1 MFYNTNLLQNWCSDG
16 LKLKRYDMNAKKL
29 TPARKKIYKWQLS
42 KISYLLLGWA
52 EISPV
57 KANTISPLIV
67 IFLDSELSPEMSGL
81 YRICYICLHTWIQKE
96 IVRKKGRG
104 SITKGIQSGHTP
116 SHLLRKNYLRFL
128 ELSIRLNVKLYE
140 MLRVLR
146 RIKKR

>member
-1 MFYNTNLLQNWCSDG
+1 M
-16 LKLKRYDMNAKKL
+16 
-29 TPARKKIYKWQLS
+29 
-42 KISYLLLGWA
+42 
-52 EISPV
+52 
-57 KANTISPLIV
+57 
-67 IFLDSELSPEMSGL
+67 IFLNSDELSPEMSGL

-128 ELSIRLNVKLYE
+128 ELTIRLNVKLYE

-146 RIKKR
+146 RIKKKKAKYFNFSSFLEVFVCKSPTIKQNNIVCLNSNVTKVWNGHFKTISGHFFTTHIEIFHKI